1 MSSPALAILWEI
13 WRKNRLGLILIAA
26 AIPVWAVLSRALVG
40 WLQHIS
46 TDDSI
51 KELWA
56 ILVLLADALPMWV
69 SLFALGVM
77 FCYTE
82 TDPKRGHTRFPSRL
96 YALPVR
102 TIVLV
107 TCPMVYGVVAIMAV
121 AFAWEKLVLGSLP
134 QVEWMPQRFLPLMF
148 PAAAMVML
156 QATVWSLPAFP
167 GNRLLVL
174 AVLLFGLTWLVI
186 EPNAHA
192 GVGDWSAERA
202 ASFQNRSSIA
212 LAGASALAYLVALIA
227 VERDRRGG
235 GIVWAALWRRVCKL
249 IEALP
254 RRSKPFRSLAAAQL
268 WFERR
273 RSGFLL
279 PLYVGAFMALILG
292 PIGWIVKLEGPPS
305 TTVIDAEPTVTMC
318 CFVLALPLALAFVI
332 GKRLAEIELDP
343 TPFQFLRPVTS
354 GELVVRK
361 LQAAA
366 RSAAISWLMV
376 LAVTPIW
383 LALWCDTSLLAGGWR
398 TLQASYSMPALC
410 ALLSLGLLAVVALTW
425 RWLVVSLYLGLWG
438 RPRVF
443 ISSAAISLLG
453 GWVMLI
459 VVVNHFDHP
468 KQLKQWLE
476 AVRYLAIL
484 VALKGVI
491 AAWSFQKAHRLGLLT
506 ARAIF
511 TYLGIWFGVTLCLAA
526 FGWLLLA
533 GTILPKPVI
542 VLGAMLLIPLARIGL
557 APLALD
563 ANRHR

>member
-1 MSSPALAILWEI
+1 MSSPSLAILWEI

-26 AIPVWAVLSRALVG
+26 AIPIWALLSRALMG
-40 WLQHIS
+40 PLQPN
-46 TDDSI
+46 DDAI
-51 KELWA
+51 KMVWPV
-56 ILVLLADALPMWV
+56 LVLLADALPMWV

-82 TDPKRGHTRFPSRL
+82 SDSRRGHARFPSRL
-96 YALPVR
+96 FALPVR

-107 TCPMVYGVVAIMAV
+107 SCPMVYGVIAIMAV

-134 QVEWMPQRFLPLMF
+134 QVEWMPHRFLPLMF
-148 PAAAMVML
+148 PAAAMIIL

-202 ASFQNRSSIA
+202 ALFQNRSSIA

-235 GIVWAALWRRVCKL
+235 GIVWAALWRRACKL

-292 PIGWIVKLEGPPS
+292 PVGWIVRLESPPS
-305 TTVIDAEPTVTMC
+305 STAIDAEPAVTMFC
-318 CFVLALPLALAFVI
+318 LILALPLVLAFVI
-332 GKRLAEIELDP
+332 GKRHAEIELTS

-361 LQAAA
+361 LQMAAF
-366 RSAAISWLMV
+366 SAAISWAMILV
-376 LAVTPIW
+376 ITPLW
-383 LALWCDTSLLAGGWR
+383 LALWCDTSLLAQGWR
-398 TLQASYSMPALC
+398 TLQANYSMPALC
-410 ALLSLGLLAVVALTW
+410 ALLSLGLPAVVALTW

-438 RPRVF
+438 RPKIF
-443 ISSAAISLLG
+443 IGSAACSFIG
-453 GWVMLI
+453 GWLLLI
-459 VVVNHFDHP
+459 VLAINFDHP
-468 KQLKQWLE
+468 KQLKQWQE
-476 AVRYLAIL
+476 VARYLAVL
-484 VALKGVI
+484 VALKGLV
-491 AAWSFQKAHRLGLLT
+491 ATWVFRAAHRRGLLT
-506 ARAIF
+506 VRAIF
-511 TYLGIWFGVTLCLAA
+511 TCVAIWSGLTICVAA
-526 FGWLLLA
+526 FAWLALSH
-533 GTILPKPVI
+533 TIVPKAAI
-542 VLGAMLLIPLARIGL
+542 VLGAMLVFPLARIGL
-557 APLALD
+557 APLTLD